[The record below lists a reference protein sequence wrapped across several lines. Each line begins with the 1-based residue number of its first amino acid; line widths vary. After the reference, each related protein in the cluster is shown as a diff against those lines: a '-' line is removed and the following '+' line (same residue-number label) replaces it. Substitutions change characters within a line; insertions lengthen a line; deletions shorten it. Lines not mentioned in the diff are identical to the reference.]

1 MSKELGNVELIIHV
15 NETLDKYRRD
25 ELTSSL
31 KSKEGIRSA
40 EFCPLRYHLMLV
52 SYDRVHLTSQDILHH
67 VNNQSINA
75 QLIGPV

>member
-1 MSKELGNVELIIHV
+1 MSKELNDVELVIHI
-15 NETLDKYRRD
+15 NETLGESRRD

-40 EFCPLRYHLMLV
+40 EFCPLRYHLMRV
-52 SYDRVHLTSQDILHH
+52 SYDRVHLTSQDVLHH
-67 VNNQSINA
+67 VNDQSINA